1 MANGPRSAVF
11 TTVLWNG
18 KTSIA
23 DFDLQLKRLK
33 SHAERLRIDL
43 PNDFTATLSNQ
54 INRIGNN
61 PLEELQL
68 LNITYDSENDE
79 IKLNPRPLPKLRN
92 CNMHAI
98 TMPLKKWLGD
108 TTGTKHGDWQPYHQ
122 AKSIAEQNGADI
134 ALLIDEYCIID
145 GDRASVMVID
155 EDGVAYISNSPQAVE
170 GITLSVLVP
179 RLRALGI
186 PVNYARL
193 NERLVAR
200 CAELVAVG
208 VGIGACNILT
218 IDGEKIGQ
226 HQSTIWP
233 KLLAYLAQH
242 YSNIN
247 NWTDLCE
254 E

>member
-1 MANGPRSAVF
+1 MAIGPRSAVF

-23 DFDLQLKRLK
+23 DFAQHLKRLK
-33 SHAERLRIDL
+33 SHAERLRIEL
-43 PNDFTATLSNQ
+43 PSDFTTTLSNH
-54 INRIGNN
+54 IKLIGAS
-61 PLEELQL
+61 PIEELQL

-79 IKLNPRPLPKLRN
+79 IRLNPRPLPKLRN
-92 CNMHAI
+92 CDMHAI
-98 TMPLKKWLGD
+98 SMPLKKWLGD
-108 TTGTKHGDWQPYHQ
+108 ITGTKHGDWKPYYE

-155 EDGVAYISNSPQAVE
+155 EDGVAYFSDSPQAVE
-170 GITLSVLVP
+170 GITLDVVAPQLK
-179 RLRALGI
+179 AIGI
-186 PVNYARL
+186 PVNYAKL

-200 CAELVAVG
+200 CAELIAVG

-218 IDGEKIGQ
+218 IDGEKVGQ
-226 HQSTIWP
+226 HQRTISS

-247 NWTDLCE
+247 NWTNLCE
-254 E
+254 D

>member
-1 MANGPRSAVF
+1 MAIGPRSAVF

-23 DFDLQLKRLK
+23 DFAQHLKRLK
-33 SHAERLRIDL
+33 SHAERLRIEL
-43 PNDFTATLSNQ
+43 PSDFISMLSNQ
-54 INRIGNN
+54 IKLIDNSPI
-61 PLEELQL
+61 EELQL
-68 LNITYDSENDE
+68 LNITYDSENE
-79 IKLNPRPLPKLRN
+79 EVRLNPRPLPKHRN
-92 CNMHAI
+92 CDMHAI

-108 TTGTKHGDWQPYHQ
+108 VTGTKHGDWQPYYE
-122 AKSIAEQNGADI
+122 AKLIAEQNGADI

-155 EDGVAYISNSPQAVE
+155 EDGVAYFSDSPQAVA
-170 GITLSVLVP
+170 GITLGVVAPQLQ
-179 RLRALGI
+179 ALGI
-186 PVNYARL
+186 PVNYAKL

-218 IDGEKIGQ
+218 IDGENVGQ
-226 HQSTIWP
+226 HQSIISS
-233 KLLAYLAQH
+233 KLIAYLAQH

-254 E
+254 K